1 MQNKQKEQNDRLVKR
16 RRKSKYK
23 KANIHI
29 EKAGRKTAMRDFD
42 ARKFDFIT
50 KLSNPVQL
58 EY

>member
-1 MQNKQKEQNDRLVKR
+1 MLKKMEADSKR
-16 RRKSKYK
+16 RRKSKNECKTHKRRWWCGK
-23 KANIHI
+23 K
-29 EKAGRKTAMRDFD
+29 EAMRDFD

>member
-1 MQNKQKEQNDRLVKR
+1 MENTKVDGRSEKCKTPKRGVKKE
-16 RRKSKYK
+16 
-23 KANIHI
+23 A
-29 EKAGRKTAMRDFD
+29 AMRDFD

>member
-1 MQNKQKEQNDRLVKR
+1 MKHPEKETENTKVDGRSEECKTSKREVK
-16 RRKSKYK
+16 KE
-23 KANIHI
+23 A
-29 EKAGRKTAMRDFD
+29 AMRDFD